1 MSIIQQAV
9 DKLARARL
17 NEADDPRANGK
28 DRSGTTVGIFSGPDN
43 RRGMAASEIQRHRI
57 VVDRKKLTDV
67 GLLVPEEFERQT
79 TAEFRR
85 IKRPL
90 LRNAFG
96 AGAATMRRGNLIV
109 VTSALPGT
117 GKTFTTLNLALTMA
131 RERDLSVLLV
141 DGDVAKPH
149 LSHMLG
155 LHRQAGLLDYLAR
168 DAAVIEDFIVD
179 TDVPGLAVLP
189 AGKPHPEATE
199 LLSSPRMQDLVERLA
214 RHRDRWIVLFD
225 SPPLLVT
232 TESQVLT
239 GLMEQIV
246 LVVEADSSPRPAV
259 QQAIDLLDSS
269 KAINL
274 VLNKTQRGFMDRY
287 DGYYGANYEDD
298 AQD

>member
-9 DKLARARL
+9 DKLARAGPKKV
-17 NEADDPRANGK
+17 DDTRANGK
-28 DRSGTTVGIFSGPDN
+28 DASGKTVGGGAFGPEN
-43 RRGMAASEIQRHRI
+43 RRGMAASDIRSHRI
-57 VVDRKKLTDV
+57 VLDRKRLTEA
-67 GLLVPEEFERQT
+67 GLLPPEDFDRQT

-96 AGAATMRRGNLIV
+96 TGAATMRRGNLIV
-109 VTSALPGT
+109 ITSALPGT
-117 GKTFTTLNLALTMA
+117 GKTFTTLNLALNMA
-131 RERDLSVLLV
+131 RERDLTVLLV

-149 LSHMLG
+149 LSRMLG
-155 LHRQAGLLDYLAR
+155 LNRQPGLLDYLAR
-168 DAAVIEDFIVD
+168 DSAMLEDFIVD
-179 TDVPGLAVLP
+179 TDVPNLAVLP
-189 AGKPHPEATE
+189 AGKPNPEATE
-199 LLSSPRMQDLVERLA
+199 LLSSQRMQSLVERLA
-214 RHRDRWIVLFD
+214 SHRDRWVVLFD

-232 TESQVLT
+232 TESQVLA

-259 QQAIDLLDSS
+259 KQAIDLLDSS

-274 VLNKTQRGFMDRY
+274 VLNKTQRGLMDRY
-287 DGYYGANYEDD
+287 DGYYGAYYDD